1 VPHIKTRKSIK
12 MSQNNIP
19 QVPQQH
25 MNAPNNQMQGNPNF
39 MQQQQRPQGQHP
51 GGYPQDFAIQQ
62 AVK

>member
-1 VPHIKTRKSIK
+1 

-62 AVK
+62 AVKQFQ